1 MAKLLILAL
10 LCVALTAS
18 TPAPDFELEDEPR
31 SLDVTSPEDEDEFE
45 DEPRSADSDLESV
58 DGDDDYSVLVP
69 DMRDDAEELADNN
82 NSDALEHLEPSD
94 RQFWRR
100 RSRRAWRRFLRTRRG
115 RRFARRVIRA
125 SRYMRRA
132 SRRFRRFRRR
142 WG

>member
-58 DGDDDYSVLVP
+58 EGDDGDDDYSVLVP
-69 DMRDDAEELADNN
+69 DMRDDTEELADKN
-82 NSDALEHLEPSD
+82 NSNTLEPSD

-115 RRFARRVIRA
+115 RRFAMRVIRA

-132 SRRFRRFRRR
+132 S
-142 WG
+142 GASGGS

>member
-58 DGDDDYSVLVP
+58 EGDDGDDDYSVLVP

-94 RQFWRR
+94 RQFR
-100 RSRRAWRRFLRTRRG
+100 
-115 RRFARRVIRA
+115 
-125 SRYMRRA
+125 
-132 SRRFRRFRRR
+132 
-142 WG
+142 